1 MVELTLKKIMRGQY
15 PYKPLPHYP
24 HMKPADVAI
33 WNRFLE
39 KFPDEYDSVDYDVA
53 VGTGRRYEGAADVA
67 IVDGFEH
74 LTRKKIDVVG
84 YKEKSVHIIEVKP
97 NAGASAL
104 GQAKSYELL
113 YKRDIDQASP
123 TLTRLVTDVIGL
135 DVPHLSDWMEV
146 GVIAV

>member
-1 MVELTLKKIMRGQY
+1 MKGQY
-15 PYKPLPHYP
+15 PYKLLPRYP

-33 WNRFLE
+33 WERFIK
-39 KFPDEYDSVDYDVA
+39 KFPDEYNSVDYDVA
-53 VGTGRRYEGAADVA
+53 VGTGRRHEGAADVA

-84 YKEKSVHIIEVKP
+84 YKEKSTHIIEVKP

-113 YKRDIDQASP
+113 YKRDIDQATP
-123 TLTRLVTDVIGL
+123 TLTRLITDTAGL
-135 DVPHLSDWMEV
+135 DMPHLSSWMEV
-146 GVIAV
+146 EVIEV

>member
-1 MVELTLKKIMRGQY
+1 MRGPY
-15 PYKPLPHYP
+15 PYKLLPKYP

-33 WNRFLE
+33 WERFIA
-39 KFPDEYDSVDYDVA
+39 KFPDEYDSVNYDVA
-53 VGTGRRYEGAADVA
+53 VGTGQRYEGAAEGE

-74 LTRKKIDVVG
+74 LTKKKIDVVG
-84 YKEKSVHIIEVKP
+84 FKGREVHIIEVKP

-123 TLTRLVTDVIGL
+123 TRTRLITDTIGA
-135 DVPHLSDWMEV
+135 DMPHLSDWMEAE
-146 GVIAV
+146 VIS